1 MVPCRGSSVITTDSI
16 GGLSRLNKGLLP
28 ASLSRRTEIY
38 FARIICPATRKR
50 EMTVLTE
57 AFYYWEFP
65 VSDLLCSMLEAK
77 AFLRGTS
84 TGRTSGFRNPKNAR
98 RRFGCVLHFSL
109 INWGRFTR
117 VKSSETMFNTH
128 RIADR
133 SRINSVISVNRFC
146 RADGGLPRGGY
157 PVPERESDPMDPARH
172 SADN

>member
-16 GGLSRLNKGLLP
+16 GGLSGLNKGLLP

-50 EMTVLTE
+50 GDDCSNGG
-57 AFYYWEFP
+57 FQFP
-65 VSDLLCSMLEAK
+65 VSDLLCSMPEAK
-77 AFLRGTS
+77 AFLRDTS
-84 TGRTSGFRNPKNAR
+84 TGRADGFRNPKNAR

-146 RADGGLPRGGY
+146 RADGGPPRGGY